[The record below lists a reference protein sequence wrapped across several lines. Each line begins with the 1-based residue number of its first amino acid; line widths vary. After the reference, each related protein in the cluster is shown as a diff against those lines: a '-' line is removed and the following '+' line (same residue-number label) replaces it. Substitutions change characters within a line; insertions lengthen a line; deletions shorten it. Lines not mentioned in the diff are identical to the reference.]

1 MSGVDDADYEYV
13 TVATDEPGERVA
25 TVTIDR
31 PDARNALN
39 DRVRR
44 ELIDAFETL
53 EAADEIRVAVVTGSD
68 ESKAFVAGADITE
81 FEGRS
86 VVEQREAGKRPGVYD
101 VVADLEIPVIARID
115 GFALGGGCELAMACD
130 VRLAS
135 ERSTLGQPEINLGI
149 IPGGGGTQRL
159 PRLVGDGHAKRLV
172 LSGELVDAEEAREI
186 GLVDEVYPYDELD
199 DRVADLS
206 GSMAEKSPIALEIG
220 KEAVDAAGRMSL
232 EDGLDYE
239 KELFSVLFSTE
250 DRDEG
255 VAAFLADREPEFEGR

>member
-1 MSGVDDADYEYV
+1 MSSVEDADYKF
-13 TVATDEPGERVA
+13 VAVETDAPVERVT

-31 PDARNALN
+31 PDSRNALN
-39 DRVRR
+39 MQVRR

-53 EAADEIRVAVVTGSD
+53 EATDGVRVAVLTGSG

-81 FEGRS
+81 LEGRS
-86 VVEQREAGKRPGVYD
+86 VVEQREASKRPGVYD
-101 VVADLEIPVIARID
+101 VVDDLELPVIARID

-159 PRLVGDGHAKRLV
+159 PRLVGEGHAKRLV
-172 LSGELVDAEEAREI
+172 LSGELIDADEAREI
-186 GLVDEVYPYDELD
+186 GLVDEVYPHDELN
-199 DRVADLS
+199 DRVEALA
-206 GSMAEKSPIALEIG
+206 GAMAEKSPIALELG
-220 KEAVDAAGRMSL
+220 KEAVSAASRMSL

-239 KELFSVLFSTE
+239 KELFAVLFSTE

-255 VAAFLADREPEFEGR
+255 VAAFMEDRDPEFEGR